1 MNLLNPSS
9 LLRRGSCPQAPAQW
23 GGQTLL
29 DSVETWME
37 TKISTG
43 LYAMSLKGQLL
54 QLRWLRIQQEWICQH
69 ELWDVTDKRACYIVQ
84 VCCAPRA
91 VHTAPAPSPPIA
103 HRATSL
109 PKSIHPTCLRAQIR
123 TCPEP

>member
-1 MNLLNPSS
+1 
-9 LLRRGSCPQAPAQW
+9 
-23 GGQTLL
+23 
-29 DSVETWME
+29 
-37 TKISTG
+37 
-43 LYAMSLKGQLL
+43 
-54 QLRWLRIQQEWICQH
+54 
-69 ELWDVTDKRACYIVQ
+69 VQ